1 MRKTHPIFRILAIV
15 LILASLGMVALPWI
29 SLSNYGN
36 SEYETYYQIGKD
48 FLDLISSHRT
58 IDDGVLAPLFGVAA
72 ILIVITA
79 ILGFILAALRVRW
92 GGVPYFV
99 ASLLNLGYFI
109 YLMTYI
115 NDQARMNLAHLEIG
129 AILCPAFALIA
140 MILLFIPDN
149 TARPAVAGGYAPVPP
164 RVTTWTCPNCGT
176 ILADRERFCPN
187 CGNSRAVTP
196 ASNPGPAPTVQR
208 CASCGATLEK
218 GASFC
223 PNCGSPVGGA
233 RPAAA
238 YSAPR
243 TPTYTAPSAPRTPT
257 YTAPSAPQPQNP
269 APNGFHSAGDDDL

>member
-1 MRKTHPIFRILAIV
+1 MTKTNPIFRILAIV

-48 FLDLISSHRT
+48 FLDLISSHQT

-99 ASLLNLGYFI
+99 ASLLNLGYFM

-149 TARPAVAGGYAPVPP
+149 TARPVSAGAYGGGYAPAP
-164 RVTTWTCPNCGT
+164 RAATWTCPGCGT

-187 CGNSRAVTP
+187 CGKARAVTAP
-196 ASNPGPAPTVQR
+196 AAPAVQR
-208 CASCGATLEK
+208 CAACGSTLEK

-233 RPAAA
+233 RPAA
-238 YSAPR
+238 
-243 TPTYTAPSAPRTPT
+243 PTYTAPGTPSF
-257 YTAPSAPQPQNP
+257 TAPSAPQPRNP
-269 APNGFHSAGDDDL
+269 APGGAFHSAGDDDL